1 MSPWW
6 AVATYVVALFTAT
19 GLVRLLDSSATSD
32 APSLLWVA
40 PAVAAGATWLVGRRA
55 LAIMLPAAV
64 PRRQVIAHTVLGVAA
79 AGVLV
84 GVVALGAAL
93 LPVDAVDATAPTL
106 PTLLLAVPFA
116 FALELG
122 WRGLLQPLVESRIAR
137 IWACIAVG
145 VVWAAWRLEVDDE
158 ATSIVGT
165 LVASVALS
173 VLLGYLGNGAWW
185 QRWITA
191 GVVQSILSIGLA
203 FVAGTDPTGAVS
215 LVVAGASV
223 VIAIVWMLMFRAAQR
238 RRAAR
243 GSAADA

>member
-6 AVATYVVALFTAT
+6 AVATYVVALFTAGGLLRLVDPVAPT
-19 GLVRLLDSSATSD
+19 GS
-32 APSLLWVA
+32 PSLLWLA
-40 PAVAAGATWLVGRRA
+40 PAIAAGLTWLVGRRA
-55 LAIMLPAAV
+55 LGIMLPAPV
-64 PRRQVIAHTVLGVAA
+64 RRQQVIAHTILGVAA
-79 AGVLV
+79 AGLLV
-84 GVVALGAAL
+84 ALVALGVVL
-93 LPVDAVDATAPTL
+93 LPGDDVVMGPTL
-106 PTLLLAVPFA
+106 QTLALAVPLA

-122 WRGLLQPLVESRIAR
+122 WRGVLQPLVESRIAR
-137 IWACIAVG
+137 IWACVAVG

-165 LVASVALS
+165 LVASIALS
-173 VLLGYLGNGAWW
+173 VLLGYLGNGSWW

-203 FVAGTDPTGAVS
+203 LIAGTDPTGSAS

-223 VIAIVWMLMFRAAQR
+223 VVAVAWMLMFRAAQR

-243 GSAADA
+243 AVEQGS